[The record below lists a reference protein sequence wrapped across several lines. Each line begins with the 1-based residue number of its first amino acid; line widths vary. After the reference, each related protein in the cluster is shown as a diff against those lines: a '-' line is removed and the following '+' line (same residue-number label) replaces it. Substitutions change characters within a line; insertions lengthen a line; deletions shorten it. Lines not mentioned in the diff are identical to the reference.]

1 LVINIRLSSLSFF
14 LNNILNKWEGNKYLE
29 EGKGGDYNPPKNLKD
44 WIGGFLQYLHLF
56 PPTNFTF
63 AV

>member
-44 WIGGFLQYLHLF
+44 WIGGFYNISLF
-56 PPTNFTF
+56 SPTNFTF